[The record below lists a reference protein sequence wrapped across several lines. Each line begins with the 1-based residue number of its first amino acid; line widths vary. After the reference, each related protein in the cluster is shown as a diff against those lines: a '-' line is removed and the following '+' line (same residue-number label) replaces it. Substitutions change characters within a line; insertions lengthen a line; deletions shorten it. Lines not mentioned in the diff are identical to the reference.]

1 MKQHYTETYKR
12 QIVKRYLKG
21 ESVISLSKETSIS
34 RSTIYGWLQKYKPAK
49 ATEKIKTTDYNRLK
63 RTVERQAQIIKIL
76 KTVNCNVHSD
86 LIVRMNE
93 LEKLLGDYNKHVL
106 CEALDVDRGSFY
118 NHIKRNKRDD
128 NSYKK
133 RREYFSNLVRN
144 LYYESNQVFGARK
157 IAAILRNQGE
167 RVSDDYVLSIMQEL
181 GLCSIRTQSKKDYL
195 KEKLKKNILRQEFS
209 AERPNSIWVSDVTYF
224 MYKNTWYHICVIID
238 LYSRKVISYSVSKS
252 NSTHLTTSAI
262 KKAINSRSVTDGLI
276 LHSDNGSNYI
286 SAGFEKCLAKNNI
299 THSFSR
305 PHNPHDNAVSEA
317 FFASMK
323 KEELYRRKYESVAS
337 FMKAIESYIQ
347 FYNEKRPHAAL
358 NYKTP
363 VQFEAEYENTEQQP

>member
-93 LEKLLGDYNKHVL
+93 LEKLLGDYNKH
-106 CEALDVDRGSFY
+106 
-118 NHIKRNKRDD
+118 
-128 NSYKK
+128 
-133 RREYFSNLVRN
+133 
-144 LYYESNQVFGARK
+144 
-157 IAAILRNQGE
+157 
-167 RVSDDYVLSIMQEL
+167 
-181 GLCSIRTQSKKDYL
+181 
-195 KEKLKKNILRQEFS
+195 
-209 AERPNSIWVSDVTYF
+209 
-224 MYKNTWYHICVIID
+224 
-238 LYSRKVISYSVSKS
+238 
-252 NSTHLTTSAI
+252 
-262 KKAINSRSVTDGLI
+262 GLI